1 MRFHPPVA
9 THLLFLA
16 LGSAG
21 LYFGAEWLVRG
32 ASGLAR
38 AMGVSPLAVGLT
50 VVAYGT
56 SMPELM
62 VSVLS
67 AVEGKSALALGNV
80 MGSNIANLGL
90 ILGVTAIIS
99 PPNVQAGLMRRELPV
114 VLLTV
119 VALPLVLWNGVIGRL
134 EGAALLLAALWFT
147 RISLKAVTPSGAP
160 KHTDTEPPP
169 TYGRPALVAFVVL
182 GLVVL
187 LGGGKL
193 FVDGAVGLALRF
205 GMSERLVGLTVVAI
219 GTSLPELAASLVA
232 ALRGESEIAVGN
244 VLGSNIFNVLLI
256 LGVTALAHPVEGS
269 LASVR
274 VDLIAMAVLTVVT
287 VISMRTAR
295 RIQRVEGAV
304 LITGYAAFLIALAIK
319 H

>member
-1 MRFHPPVA
+1 MA
-9 THLLFLA
+9 THLIFLA
-16 LGSAG
+16 LGSVG

-38 AMGVSPLAVGLT
+38 AMGVSRLAVGLT

-56 SMPELM
+56 SMPELV
-62 VSVLS
+62 VSLVS
-67 AVEGKSALALGNV
+67 AVDGKSALALGNV
-80 MGSNIANLGL
+80 MGSNIANLGV
-90 ILGVTAIIS
+90 ILGLTAVIS
-99 PPNVQAGLMRRELPV
+99 PPDVQPGLMRRELPA

-119 VALPLVLWNGVIGRL
+119 VVLPLVLWNGVIGRV
-134 EGAALLLAALWFT
+134 EGAALLLGAIAFT
-147 RISLKAVTPSGAP
+147 RVTLKAVTPSGAP

-169 TYGRPALVAFVVL
+169 RDGRPALAAFVVL
-182 GLVVL
+182 GLALL

-205 GMSERLVGLTVVAI
+205 GMSERLMGLTVVAV

-256 LGVTALAHPVEGS
+256 LGVTALAHPIQGS
-269 LASVR
+269 LTAVR
-274 VDLIAMAVLTVVT
+274 LDLAAMAALTGVAVV
-287 VISMRTAR
+287 SMRTAR

-304 LITGYAAFLIALAIK
+304 LLCGYAAFLVALAVQR
-319 H
+319 

>member
-1 MRFHPPVA
+1 M
-9 THLLFLA
+9 TTDLIFLA
-16 LGSAG
+16 LGSVG

-38 AMGVSPLAVGLT
+38 AMGVSRLAVGLT

-56 SMPELM
+56 SMPELV
-62 VSVLS
+62 VSLVS
-67 AVEGKSALALGNV
+67 AVDGKSALALGNV
-80 MGSNIANLGL
+80 MGSNIANLGV
-90 ILGVTAIIS
+90 ILGLTAIIS
-99 PPNVQAGLMRRELPV
+99 PPNVQAGLIRRELPT

-119 VALPLVLWNGVIGRL
+119 GVLPLVLWNGVIGRV
-134 EGAALLLAALWFT
+134 EGAALLLGAIAFT
-147 RISLKAVTPSGAP
+147 RVTLKAVTPSGAP

-169 TYGRPALVAFVVL
+169 RHSRPALAAFVVL
-182 GLVVL
+182 GLALL

-205 GMSERLVGLTVVAI
+205 GMSERLVGLTVVAV

-256 LGVTALAHPVEGS
+256 LGVTALAHPIEGS
-269 LASVR
+269 LAAVR
-274 VDLIAMAVLTVVT
+274 FDLVAMAALTGVAVV
-287 VISMRTAR
+287 SMRTAR

-304 LITGYAAFLIALAIK
+304 LVAGYAAFLIALAVK
-319 H
+319 G

>member
-1 MRFHPPVA
+1 M
-9 THLLFLA
+9 TKDLLLLA
-16 LGSAG
+16 LGSVG

-38 AMGVSPLAVGLT
+38 AMGVSRLAVGLT

-56 SMPELM
+56 SMPELV
-62 VSVLS
+62 VSLVS

-90 ILGVTAIIS
+90 ILGLTAIIS
-99 PPNVQAGLMRRELPV
+99 PPDVQSGLMRRELPT

-119 VALPLVLWNGVIGRL
+119 GALPLVLWNGVIGRV
-134 EGAALLLAALWFT
+134 EGAALLVGAVAFT
-147 RISLKAVTPSGAP
+147 RVTLKAVTPAGAP

-169 TYGRPALVAFVVL
+169 REGRPALAAFAVL
-182 GLVVL
+182 GLALL

-205 GMSERLVGLTVVAI
+205 GMSERLVGLTVVAV

-256 LGVTALAHPVEGS
+256 LGVTALAHPIEGS
-269 LASVR
+269 LAAVR
-274 VDLIAMAVLTVVT
+274 FDLVAMAALTGVAVV
-287 VISMRTAR
+287 SMRTAR

-304 LITGYAAFLIALAIK
+304 LVSGYAAFLIALALK

>member
-1 MRFHPPVA
+1 M
-9 THLLFLA
+9 TTDLIFLA
-16 LGSAG
+16 LGSVG

-38 AMGVSPLAVGLT
+38 AMGVSRLAVGLT

-56 SMPELM
+56 SMPELV
-62 VSVLS
+62 VSLVS
-67 AVEGKSALALGNV
+67 AVDGKSALALGNV
-80 MGSNIANLGL
+80 MGSNIANLGV
-90 ILGVTAIIS
+90 ILGLTAIIS
-99 PPNVQAGLMRRELPV
+99 PPNVQAGLMRRELPT
-114 VLLTV
+114 VLLTLGV
-119 VALPLVLWNGVIGRL
+119 LPLVLWNGVIGRV
-134 EGAALLLAALWFT
+134 EGAALLLGAIAFT
-147 RISLKAVTPSGAP
+147 RVTLKAVTPSGAP

-169 TYGRPALVAFVVL
+169 RHSRPALAAFVVL
-182 GLVVL
+182 GLALL

-205 GMSERLVGLTVVAI
+205 GMSERLVGLTVVAV

-256 LGVTALAHPVEGS
+256 LGVTALAHPIEGS
-269 LASVR
+269 LAAVR
-274 VDLIAMAVLTVVT
+274 FDLVAMAALTGVAVV
-287 VISMRTAR
+287 SMRTAR

-304 LITGYAAFLIALAIK
+304 LVAGYAAFLIALAVK
-319 H
+319 G

>member
-1 MRFHPPVA
+1 MT

-16 LGSAG
+16 LGSVG

-38 AMGVSPLAVGLT
+38 AMGVSRLAVGLT

-62 VSVLS
+62 VSLLS
-67 AVEGKSALALGNV
+67 AVQGKSALALGNV
-80 MGSNIANLGL
+80 MGSNIANLGV
-90 ILGVTAIIS
+90 ILGVTAVIS
-99 PPNVQAGLMRRELPV
+99 PPHVQAGLMRRELPAM
-114 VLLTV
+114 LLTV
-119 VALPLVLWNGVIGRL
+119 AILPLVLWNGVIGRV
-134 EGAALLLAALWFT
+134 EGVALLLGALWFT
-147 RISLKAVTPSGAP
+147 RVTLKAITPPGTP

-169 TYGRPALVAFVVL
+169 EYGRPALAAFVAL
-182 GLVVL
+182 GLAVL

-193 FVDGAVGLALRF
+193 FVDGAVGLALGL

-256 LGVTALAHPVEGS
+256 LGATALAHPVEGS
-269 LASVR
+269 LAAVR
-274 VDLIAMAVLTVVT
+274 LDLVALAVLTVIT
-287 VISMRTAR
+287 VVSMRTAR

-304 LITGYAAFLIALAIK
+304 LIAGYGAFLIALAVA

>member
-1 MRFHPPVA
+1 M
-9 THLLFLA
+9 TTDLIFLA
-16 LGSAG
+16 LGSVG

-38 AMGVSPLAVGLT
+38 AMGVSRLAVGLT

-56 SMPELM
+56 SMPELV
-62 VSVLS
+62 VSLVS
-67 AVEGKSALALGNV
+67 AVDGKSALALGNV
-80 MGSNIANLGL
+80 MGSNIANLGV
-90 ILGVTAIIS
+90 ILGLTAIIS
-99 PPNVQAGLMRRELPV
+99 PPNVQAGLMRRELPT

-119 VALPLVLWNGVIGRL
+119 GVLPLVLWNGVIGRV
-134 EGAALLLAALWFT
+134 EGAALLLGAIAFT
-147 RISLKAVTPSGAP
+147 RVTLKAVTPSGAP

-169 TYGRPALVAFVVL
+169 RHSRPALAAFVVL
-182 GLVVL
+182 GLALL

-205 GMSERLVGLTVVAI
+205 GMSERLVGLTVVAV

-256 LGVTALAHPVEGS
+256 LGVTALAHPIEGS
-269 LASVR
+269 LAAVR
-274 VDLIAMAVLTVVT
+274 FDLVAMAALTGVAVV
-287 VISMRTAR
+287 SMRTAR

-304 LITGYAAFLIALAIK
+304 LVAGYAAFLIALAVK
-319 H
+319 G